1 MIRLYNTATRQKETF
16 EPLLPGRISMYTCGP
31 TVYNFPHIGNW
42 RTFLFEDLLRRT
54 FELLGYKVTQVMN
67 LTDVEDKII
76 RASLEQGVPIGEIT
90 APFIV
95 AFFKD
100 LDTLRVER
108 AEHYPRATEHIPQMI
123 ALIETLLANGYAYA
137 LDGSVYYDIAKF
149 PRYGRLSRIKASEDR
164 SYSRLA
170 EDEYEKEQITDFA
183 LWKAA
188 KEGEPTWPSP
198 FGMGRPGWHIECSA
212 MSMAYLGDTFD
223 IHTGGIDNMF
233 PHHENEIAQSEGA
246 TGQIFARTWLHS
258 NHLMVDGQRMAKS
271 KGNFYTLGDLL
282 SQGFS
287 PLAIRFL
294 LLSTHYRNTLN
305 FTLEG
310 LRQAERSVERLQ
322 DFYHRLQ
329 EYTPPVIAGM
339 KPAKA
344 GILEGIR
351 SHDLEFKHALADDL
365 NISGALSATHGLM
378 HKVNPLLLD
387 GRLVADEAEA
397 ALATLRDFNRVL
409 VILEEK
415 EQSEGWILEQIEER
429 RADRE
434 KKDFTSADRIRCELE
449 EKGILLEDGPQ
460 GTRWRRK
467 VS

>member
-1 MIRLYNTATRQKETF
+1 MIRLYNTAIRQKETF

-76 RASLEQGVPIGEIT
+76 RASMEQSVSIEEIT
-90 APFIV
+90 APFIE

-100 LDTLRVER
+100 LDILRVER
-108 AEHYPRATEHIPQMI
+108 AEHYPRATGHIPQMI
-123 ALIETLLANGYAYA
+123 ALIETLLAKGYAYK
-137 LDGSVYYDIAKF
+137 LDGSVYYAIDKF

-164 SYSRLA
+164 SYSRLV

-188 KEGEPTWPSP
+188 KEGEPAWPSP
-198 FGMGRPGWHIECSA
+198 FGRGRPGWHIECSA
-212 MSMAYLGDTFD
+212 MSMAYLGTTFD

-246 TGQIFARTWLHS
+246 TGETFARIWLHS

-271 KGNFYTLGDLL
+271 IGNFYTLGDLL
-282 SQGFS
+282 AQGFS
-287 PLAIRFL
+287 PPAIRFL

-329 EYTPPVIAGM
+329 EYTPPVIVGM
-339 KPAKA
+339 EPAKE

-365 NISGALSATHGLM
+365 NISGALSATYGLM
-378 HKVNPLLLD
+378 HEVNPLLLD

-397 ALATLRDFNRVL
+397 ALAALRDFDRVL

-415 EQSEGWILEQIEER
+415 EQSEDWILEGIEDR
-429 RADRE
+429 RAARE
-434 KKDFTSADRIRCELE
+434 KKDFASADRIRRELE

-460 GTRWRRK
+460 STRWRRK
-467 VS
+467 I

>member
-16 EPLLPGRISMYTCGP
+16 EPLLPGRVSMYTCGP

-76 RASLEQGVPIGEIT
+76 RASLERRVPIEEIT
-90 APFIV
+90 APFIE

-100 LDTLRVER
+100 LEILRVER

-123 ALIETLLANGYAYA
+123 ALIETLLAKRYAYR
-137 LDGSVYYDIAKF
+137 LDGSVYYAIDKF
-149 PRYGRLSRIKASEDR
+149 PCYGRLSRIKASEDR
-164 SYSRLA
+164 SYSRLV

-188 KEGEPTWPSP
+188 KEGEPAWPSP
-198 FGMGRPGWHIECSA
+198 FGRGRPGWHIECSA
-212 MSMAYLGDTFD
+212 MSMAYLGTTFD

-246 TGQIFARTWLHS
+246 TGQTFARVWLHS

-271 KGNFYTLGDLL
+271 RGNFYTLGDLL
-282 SQGFS
+282 TQRFS

-310 LRQAERSVERLQ
+310 LQQAEHSVERLQ

-329 EYTPPVIAGM
+329 EYTPSVIVGM
-339 KPAKA
+339 EPAKA

-365 NISGALSATHGLM
+365 NISGALSAIHGLM
-378 HKVNPLLLD
+378 HEVNPLLLD

-397 ALATLRDFNRVL
+397 ALATLRDFDRVL

-415 EQSEGWILEQIEER
+415 EQSEDWILEGIEER
-429 RADRE
+429 RAARE
-434 KKDFTSADRIRCELE
+434 KKDFASADRIRRELE
-449 EKGILLEDGPQ
+449 EKGILLEDGSH

-467 VS
+467 I

>member
-76 RASLEQGVPIGEIT
+76 RASLERSVPIEEIT
-90 APFIV
+90 APFIE

-100 LDTLRVER
+100 LDILRVER
-108 AEHYPRATEHIPQMI
+108 AEHYPRATGHIPQMI
-123 ALIETLLANGYAYA
+123 ALIETLLAKGYAYK
-137 LDGSVYYDIAKF
+137 LDGSVYYAIDKF

-164 SYSRLA
+164 SYSRLV

-188 KEGEPTWPSP
+188 KEGEPAWPSP
-198 FGMGRPGWHIECSA
+198 FGLGRPGWHIECSA
-212 MSMAYLGDTFD
+212 MSMAYLGTTFD

-246 TGQIFARTWLHS
+246 TGQTFARVWLHS

-271 KGNFYTLGDLL
+271 RGNFYTLGDLL
-282 SQGFS
+282 TQGFS

-310 LRQAERSVERLQ
+310 LRQAEHSVERLQ

-329 EYTPPVIAGM
+329 EYTPPVIVGM
-339 KPAKA
+339 EPAKA

-378 HKVNPLLLD
+378 HEVNPLLLD

-397 ALATLRDFNRVL
+397 ALVTLRDFDRVL

-415 EQSEGWILEQIEER
+415 EQSEDWILEGIEER
-429 RADRE
+429 RAARE
-434 KKDFTSADRIRCELE
+434 KKDFASADRIRGELE
-449 EKGILLEDGPQ
+449 EKGILLEDGSQ